1 MITKDELDYL
11 VKTYEVRTFT
21 NDDPSQFLRKYK
33 NENDIEIT
41 SFIAALFAFGKRE
54 AFIQKLNEIFD
65 KMGNSPYNFLLTF
78 DENKKPFK
86 NFKYRFIKEE
96 DLNNLILCLKKLY
109 SEKKSLKSLFEYG
122 YKTSKDIKIM
132 LEIVS
137 DYFYSNSK
145 NPDTVGFKHLFP
157 NPKKGSALKRYFMFL
172 RWMVRDGDVDLGLW
186 NFIPKSKLLIPM
198 DTHVI
203 QQAKKMGLINNPK
216 ADFKSAI
223 ELTNVLKTF
232 DPKDPAKYDFALFG
246 YGIEND

>member
-109 SEKKSLKSLFEYG
+109 SEKKSL
-122 YKTSKDIKIM
+122 
-132 LEIVS
+132 
-137 DYFYSNSK
+137 